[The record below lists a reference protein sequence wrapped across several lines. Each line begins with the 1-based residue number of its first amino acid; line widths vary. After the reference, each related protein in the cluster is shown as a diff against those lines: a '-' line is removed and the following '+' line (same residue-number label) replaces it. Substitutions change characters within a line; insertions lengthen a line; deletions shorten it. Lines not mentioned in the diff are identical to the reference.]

1 MKKLALA
8 IMAMSIIGCSNQQDT
23 KPTVDV
29 TKTGSLITSSFSVAN
44 AKANLVFAKDQYLK
58 MINNVETG
66 SHLHPADV
74 CGNEGVVCFPRAE
87 EDGKIHMER
96 PLKWTNGFY
105 QGVLWQLLANK
116 DMIDGF
122 SPEQEKMMYENASF
136 YQDAIIS
143 EAKRGNTHD
152 LGFLL
157 YDSFG
162 EALRYDGLTSQ
173 QKNIYNQALVTGR
186 ETLATRY
193 DDEKE
198 LIKSWD
204 WKPQFIHEYK
214 KDGELKKDIFD
225 LRDPWDFPV
234 IVDNMMNLDFMLS
247 SSNPRHHKIAYDHA
261 YHTHKNHYF
270 YADSDTQ
277 EQFPIA
283 YHVFDYG
290 ENKPGNWQGIGNISA
305 WARGQAW
312 SLYGFATVAE
322 AAQRDGTDLSNYIDF
337 QKFTDSLFGSVK
349 HLTKDD
355 AIPDWDFFASRD
367 DAYKIAENVSSDT
380 AIYSNILNMCAKY
393 IADDM
398 LPYKGWRPI
407 QYDAAI
413 LSDEAIAFLSK
424 VDSINDEPM
433 IQNGQLTPCGTDSY
447 DLTDRVIPKDT
458 SAAALYASAVYRLAQ
473 FTDNT
478 EKKVEYIA
486 FGDRIMSKLTEDY
499 LTSKTQ
505 DASYKLGFVME
516 EATGNFPAKSE
527 INVPIV
533 YADFYFIE
541 ANVRRVQLENAL

>member
-8 IMAMSIIGCSNQQDT
+8 ITAISIIGCSHQQDT
-23 KPTVDV
+23 SITADVIKAGGTATV
-29 TKTGSLITSSFSVAN
+29 SFSADN
-44 AKANLVFAKDQYLK
+44 AMQNLTFAKDQYLK
-58 MINNVETG
+58 MIKNVESG

-74 CGNEGVVCFPRAE
+74 CSDSGVVCFPRAE
-87 EDGKIHMER
+87 ENGKIHMER

-105 QGVLWQLLANK
+105 QGVLWQLLTNK
-116 DMIDGF
+116 DSIADF
-122 SPEQEKMMYENASF
+122 TAEQEKIMYENASF

-143 EAKRGNTHD
+143 ESKRGNTHD

-173 QKNIYNQALVTGR
+173 QKTIYNQALETGR
-186 ETLATRY
+186 DTLATRY
-193 DDEKE
+193 SDEKE

-214 KDGELKKDIFD
+214 QYGKIKKDIFN
-225 LRDPWDFPV
+225 LRAPWDFPV
-234 IVDNMMNLDFMLS
+234 IVDNMMNLEFMLT
-247 SSNPRHHKIAYDHA
+247 SSNPNHHKIAYNHA

-277 EQFPIA
+277 KQYPIA

-290 ENKPGNWQGIGNISA
+290 ENKPGNWQGVGNISA

-322 AAQRDGTDLSNYIDF
+322 AAKRDGTDLSNYIDF
-337 QKFTDSLFGSVK
+337 QDFTDTLFGSVK

-355 AIPDWDFFASRD
+355 PIPEWDFFASRD
-367 DAYKIAENVSSDT
+367 DAYKIAENVSPDT

-398 LPYKGWRPI
+398 LPYKGWRPV
-407 QYDAAI
+407 QYDASI
-413 LSDEAIAFLSK
+413 LDDQAIAFLSK
-424 VDSINDEPM
+424 VDSVYDEPM
-433 IQNGQLTPCGTDSY
+433 IQNGKLAPCGTGKY
-447 DLTDRVIPKDT
+447 DLTGRVIPKDT
-458 SAAALYASAVYRLAQ
+458 SAAALYAAAAYRLAQ
-473 FTDNT
+473 FTSNAT
-478 EKKVEYIA
+478 KKAEYIA
-486 FGDRIMSKLTEDY
+486 FGDRIMADLTQNY
-499 LTSKTQ
+499 LTNKTK
-505 DASYKLGFVME
+505 DVSYKLGFVME

-541 ANVRRVQLENAL
+541 ANIRKVQLENML